1 MYVYMSQK
9 RRRTAMMT
17 SFPLKL
23 HRTHIYMKQDN
34 IETAKRSFLTF
45 RFSLYIY
52 FIVAIVVAALFS
64 LYILFSSTCTHTC
77 AVMFIYIHTQKR
89 TQNHASTCFPSKN
102 KHSQAKCTCSTRCIN
117 NHALKAPSGNESIIE
132 KCIGKVNLILK
143 YATWVYPRQRQLPR
157 HLTCAD
163 LAQTCVMAIWRLA
176 RIQGRACWDG
186 SLTRYTNM
194 KTGRCENARAC
205 NCGRR
210 SLPRC
215 GATIVCT
222 LSGRDQS
229 GGARD
234 QHGRR
239 VAAVTFSLPRFRF
252 NRFSIVFHGIVKR
265 LLSNSRCN
273 CGLDTNSGM

>member
-52 FIVAIVVAALFS
+52 FIVAIVVAARTLFS
-64 LYILFSSTCTHTC
+64 LYVLYSLAHAHTLALSCSS
-77 AVMFIYIHTQKR
+77 IYIRRNVPRITHPR
-89 TQNHASTCFPSKN
+89 AFLRRI

-143 YATWVYPRQRQLPR
+143 YATWVYPRQR
-157 HLTCAD
+157 
-163 LAQTCVMAIWRLA
+163 
-176 RIQGRACWDG
+176 
-186 SLTRYTNM
+186 
-194 KTGRCENARAC
+194 
-205 NCGRR
+205 
-210 SLPRC
+210 
-215 GATIVCT
+215 
-222 LSGRDQS
+222 
-229 GGARD
+229 
-234 QHGRR
+234 
-239 VAAVTFSLPRFRF
+239 
-252 NRFSIVFHGIVKR
+252 
-265 LLSNSRCN
+265 
-273 CGLDTNSGM
+273 